1 MALGRPSRAMQV
13 NVEKL
18 SPVLVEF
25 QIEVPAAQ
33 VRSEVDKAYVV
44 LQRSAK
50 VKGFRP
56 GKAPRQVLAHLYGG
70 RIHADVAQRL
80 VDSTLNQALSDK
92 QVQPLSQPAIAP
104 TELKPEEAFSYKA
117 RFEVRPEIETVN
129 WEGFSVTRPS
139 VIATEEAIDAEIARL
154 RREHSTLQ
162 TPDPERPAK
171 KGDAATMSFTLDVDA
186 ESASGDKPQEIE
198 TEVGA
203 GEVFKEIDEALEGMS
218 PGATKDVEIVF
229 SDRHVN
235 QAFRGKK
242 GVFHI
247 TLKDVKERILP
258 EVDAEFA
265 KDCGS
270 DDLPALRAS
279 LKEKIEKDLKQK
291 ASDNL
296 AEQLVAELCKA
307 NPIPVP
313 PSLVEQQAR
322 MTEQELLSAA
332 RRQGQRLDNSPD
344 LRARV
349 RADSEMKVR
358 AGLIMAEIARIK
370 QVQVTEQDIEKGYG
384 ELAEQT
390 GKNVAKVKAEYR
402 DAKKRE
408 MLIGMILEDK
418 ILDLVE
424 GAAKITE
431 TESAS

>member
-1 MALGRPSRAMQV
+1 MQV

-56 GKAPRQVLAHLYGG
+56 GKAPLNVLAHLYGG

-104 TELKPEEAFSYKA
+104 SELKPAEAFTYKA
-117 RFEVRPEIETVN
+117 RFEVRPEIDVVN
-129 WEGFSVTRPS
+129 WEGFEVTRPAVLAS
-139 VIATEEAIDAEIARL
+139 EAAIDAEIVRL

-171 KGDAATMSFTLDVDA
+171 KGDAATMTFTLEVDA
-186 ESASGDKPQEIE
+186 ASASGDKPQEIE
-198 TEVGA
+198 TEIGA

-218 PGATKDVEIVF
+218 PAGHKDVEIVF

-235 QAFRGKK
+235 QEFRGKK
-242 GVFHI
+242 GIFHI
-247 TLKDVKERILP
+247 TLKDLKERILP

-265 KDCGS
+265 KDCGA
-270 DDLPALRAS
+270 DDLAALRVS

-313 PSLVEQQAR
+313 PSLVEQQSR
-322 MTEQELLSAA
+322 MTQQELVTAA
-332 RRQGQRLDNSPD
+332 RRQGQRLDSSPE
-344 LRARV
+344 LNARV

-358 AGLIMAEIARIK
+358 AGLVMAEIARIK
-370 QVQVTEQDIEKGYG
+370 QVQVTEQDIEKGYL